1 MTERVNHPEHY
12 NFSKFEVIDVI
23 FDWTRDFCLGNALKY
38 IARAG
43 RKENEIE
50 DLRKAKFYL
59 QYFITNVNWDNWSN
73 RVEQPNKY
81 PIKDVLEEW
90 QLPSEL
96 SEVVYYIGNL
106 GNMVYHIEVIGTLEE
121 SVRILDKYIETK
133 KENKL

>member
-59 QYFITNVNWDNWSN
+59 QYFITNVNWDNWSS
-73 RVEQPNKY
+73 RIEQPNKY

-90 QLPSEL
+90 RLPSEL

-106 GNMVYHIEVIGTLEE
+106 GNMVYHIEVTGALEE
-121 SVRILDKYIETK
+121 SIKILDKYIK
-133 KENKL
+133 IKEGE